1 MQRRDIVELTKGKRI
16 AVVRFDS
23 LSINDSRY
31 IMPVTD
37 VVFKTE
43 DGIRLI
49 WRLPIKKSE
58 RLLKKIKVLEIE
70 FVVTEKIA
78 PETYLIE
85 QVKIF
90 G

>member
-1 MQRRDIVELTKGKRI
+1 VELTKGKRI

-49 WRLPIKKSE
+49 WRLPIKKSK

-70 FVVTEKIA
+70 FVVTENIA

>member
-1 MQRRDIVELTKGKRI
+1 MELTKGKRI

-49 WRLPIKKSE
+49 WRLPIKKSK

-70 FVVTEKIA
+70 FVVTENIA

>member
-1 MQRRDIVELTKGKRI
+1 MELTKGKGI

-23 LSINDSRY
+23 LLINDSRY

-58 RLLKKIKVLEIE
+58 RSLKKIKVLEIE

>member
-1 MQRRDIVELTKGKRI
+1 MELTKGKRI

-58 RLLKKIKVLEIE
+58 RLLKKLR
-70 FVVTEKIA
+70 
-78 PETYLIE
+78 YLR
-85 QVKIF
+85 
-90 G
+90 

>member
-1 MQRRDIVELTKGKRI
+1 MELTKGKRI

-70 FVVTEKIA
+70 FVVNEKIA

>member
-1 MQRRDIVELTKGKRI
+1 MELTKGKRI

>member
-1 MQRRDIVELTKGKRI
+1 MELTKGKRI

-49 WRLPIKKSE
+49 WRLPIKKSK